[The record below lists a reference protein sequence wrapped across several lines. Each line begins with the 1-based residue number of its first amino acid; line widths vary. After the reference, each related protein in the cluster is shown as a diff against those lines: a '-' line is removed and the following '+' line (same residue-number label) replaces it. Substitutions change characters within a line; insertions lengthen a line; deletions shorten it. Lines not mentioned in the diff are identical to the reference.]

1 MLVPP
6 LPDDE
11 DQRIAA
17 LQSLKILDT
26 DPEERFD
33 RITRLAAHFFNVPI
47 ALVCL
52 VDVNRQWFKSSY
64 GLGISETSRD
74 ISFCG
79 HAILNTEILVVEDAT
94 KDERFVDNPLV
105 SGDPDIR
112 FYAGKTLVVDGNLVG
127 TLCLID
133 RQPRVFSA
141 EDKVLLQDLGALVE
155 SELLLIDL
163 VELQAKL
170 AGEVDERQKVERA
183 LELRVSRVHALHG
196 IIANRDWGL
205 DRQLIE
211 ILHLASETF
220 ALDIGIVSRIVE
232 EDYTIEYVYA
242 PGTDLESGAVFPLG
256 VTFCSLTLEADV
268 PLAIAHIGES
278 RWNRHP
284 SYEQFNLEAYIGV
297 VVWVGSSHYGTL
309 NFSSSVPRVEDFSQA
324 DKDFIQLL
332 GQLVSVLL
340 ERRDY
345 EKMLQGAKEMAESAN
360 QSKSEFLANMSH
372 EIRTPMNAIIGMG
385 SLLADTPL
393 SDHQRDYLASIQIAS
408 SLLLDL
414 LNDILDLSKIE
425 ANKMVLD
432 EGEFSLSE
440 CLDMLVKT
448 EAGRA
453 HEKGLELIHYIGSE
467 VPDRLMGDS
476 LRLRQILLNL
486 VSNAIKFT
494 AAGEV
499 VVRVEVEAR
508 DEDCVQLQI
517 AVRDTGIGISHTQQ
531 QVIFEKFTQADGSTS
546 RHYGGTGLGL
556 TISTGLADL
565 MGGRLWVESEE
576 GRGSTFYFAVEL
588 GVQPDADDDLA
599 VVGDLAG
606 LRVLIVD
613 DNDTN
618 RRILEEVLAQ
628 WKMQLTSVAEGRA
641 ALAALAG
648 AEAPFDL
655 VLMDVQMPDMDGLT
669 TAERIRADPAYG
681 GLPIAFLTSSNESG
695 DIARLEALEIGYH
708 LHKPIARGELLD
720 LIMRIVRPDMVE
732 TAQPSEDAPI
742 EKSLQIPL
750 HILLVEDNI
759 FNQRVGIGLLQKQG
773 HSVELAEDGLEALDA
788 LEKEAFDLVL
798 MDVQMPRMDGWEA
811 TAEIRERER
820 ETGGH
825 IPIIGLTAR
834 VTKEDVGRCFAV
846 GMDQYLSKPIKSE
859 LLYAA
864 LAGVG
869 SQAVGIEET
878 TEAMRAAGR
887 IDRVAV
893 LDFMDNDEELLRTM
907 IGIYFEEYPPKLAD
921 LQQAITAGDADR
933 VGQIAHA
940 LKGMIATWHMRD
952 AVETIT
958 ALQDK
963 GFEGDLATAP
973 DLYERLVGNIGAL
986 NAELENL

>member
-1 MLVPP
+1 
-6 LPDDE
+6 
-11 DQRIAA
+11 
-17 LQSLKILDT
+17 
-26 DPEERFD
+26 
-33 RITRLAAHFFNVPI
+33 
-47 ALVCL
+47 
-52 VDVNRQWFKSSY
+52 
-64 GLGISETSRD
+64 
-74 ISFCG
+74 
-79 HAILNTEILVVEDAT
+79 
-94 KDERFVDNPLV
+94 
-105 SGDPDIR
+105 
-112 FYAGKTLVVDGNLVG
+112 
-127 TLCLID
+127 
-133 RQPRVFSA
+133 
-141 EDKVLLQDLGALVE
+141 
-155 SELLLIDL
+155 
-163 VELQAKL
+163 
-170 AGEVDERQKVERA
+170 
-183 LELRVSRVHALHG
+183 
-196 IIANRDWGL
+196 
-205 DRQLIE
+205 
-211 ILHLASETF
+211 
-220 ALDIGIVSRIVE
+220 
-232 EDYTIEYVYA
+232 
-242 PGTDLESGAVFPLG
+242 
-256 VTFCSLTLEADV
+256 
-268 PLAIAHIGES
+268 
-278 RWNRHP
+278 
-284 SYEQFNLEAYIGV
+284 
-297 VVWVGSSHYGTL
+297 
-309 NFSSSVPRVEDFSQA
+309 
-324 DKDFIQLL
+324 
-332 GQLVSVLL
+332 
-340 ERRDY
+340 
-345 EKMLQGAKEMAESAN
+345 
-360 QSKSEFLANMSH
+360 
-372 EIRTPMNAIIGMG
+372 
-385 SLLADTPL
+385 
-393 SDHQRDYLASIQIAS
+393 
-408 SLLLDL
+408 
-414 LNDILDLSKIE
+414 
-425 ANKMVLD
+425 
-432 EGEFSLSE
+432 
-440 CLDMLVKT
+440 
-448 EAGRA
+448 
-453 HEKGLELIHYIGSE
+453 
-467 VPDRLMGDS
+467 
-476 LRLRQILLNL
+476 
-486 VSNAIKFT
+486 
-494 AAGEV
+494 
-499 VVRVEVEAR
+499 
-508 DEDCVQLQI
+508 
-517 AVRDTGIGISHTQQ
+517 
-531 QVIFEKFTQADGSTS
+531 
-546 RHYGGTGLGL
+546 
-556 TISTGLADL
+556 

-720 LIMRIVRPDMVE
+720 LILRIVRPDMVE
-732 TAQPSEDAPI
+732 TAQPSEDVPV

-811 TAEIRERER
+811 TAKIREREG
-820 ETGGH
+820 ETGAH

-986 NAELENL
+986 NAELENV